1 MVNKKSY
8 RKQREEK
15 RFIHELNVKVAHG
28 CSYLFAQTF
37 VEIGGDPFIREYP
50 KRTRKR
56 KFSKDYIAK
65 KMEELD
71 YDE

>member
-15 RFIHELNVKVAHG
+15 RFIHELDVRAIQG
-28 CSYLFAQTF
+28 YSYLVAQTF
-37 VEIGGDPFIREYP
+37 VEICGGHFIRKYP
-50 KRTRKR
+50 KRIRKR

-65 KMEELD
+65 EMKGLD
-71 YDE
+71 L